1 MLEVNL
7 MGVWYG
13 CAVFGKRFVEQ
24 GTPAH
29 ILNTGSENSVGIPHT
44 HAGFYTASKH
54 GVLALSDV
62 LRRELP
68 DFVGVSVLCPGM
80 VETGLATAPATGRT
94 ASAVRSSDNPWL
106 DLEGGMDPEAVGE
119 LAVAGVR
126 RGDFVIMTHPSVR
139 GIADGSGHRRDVARH
154 VRLPPRRTAPVAP

>member
-1 MLEVNL
+1 MFPKFASVLDTDEREARWVLEVNL

-29 ILNTGSENSVGIPHT
+29 ILNTGSENSVGHPAHPRRAST
-44 HAGFYTASKH
+44 PRRSTA
-54 GVLALSDV
+54 VLALSDV

-80 VETGLATAPATGRT
+80 VETGLATAPGVTGRT
-94 ASAVRSSDNPWL
+94 ASAV
-106 DLEGGMDPEAVGE
+106 
-119 LAVAGVR
+119 
-126 RGDFVIMTHPSVR
+126 
-139 GIADGSGHRRDVARH
+139 
-154 VRLPPRRTAPVAP
+154 PRRTTPG